1 MNSFRTSP
9 EDIFVVHFP
18 DLVFFKVQVFW
29 EGQKIKN
36 IALEA
41 SKLGQIPYE
50 FVEDIAW
57 GYFYCAFSRSGLV
70 FVKVELFW
78 EGQKNSEQSLMLLN
92 GIQDK
97 NIVAYF

>member
-1 MNSFRTSP
+1 MRLPLGNR
-9 EDIFVVHFP
+9 
-18 DLVFFKVQVFW
+18 
-29 EGQKIKN
+29 
-36 IALEA
+36 ALEA

-70 FVKVELFW
+70 KVELFW

-97 NIVAYF
+97 NIVAYFWSKIYKERIDRDTSYTM